1 MTIKYIPFPA
11 EIRGVVFGMIYGS
24 GNVVID
30 NTQPEETQ
38 QRALR
43 HELAHLVLG
52 HQDTDMPI
60 KAQVIQMETLKKI
73 PAALPAGEK
82 KWHLPWFKKRQ

>member
-24 GNVVID
+24 GNIAID
-30 NTQPEETQ
+30 SSQPEETQ

-43 HELAHLVLG
+43 HELAHLALG
-52 HQDTDMPI
+52 HQDTDKPI
-60 KAQVIQMETLKKI
+60 KAIEAEADAL
-73 PAALPAGEK
+73 AATKTVEQLFNLVEGRAI
-82 KWHLPWFKKRQ
+82 HDS

>member
-11 EIRGVVFGMIYGS
+11 EIRGVVFGMIYG
-24 GNVVID
+24 GGIVID
-30 NTQPEETQ
+30 NTQPKETQ

-52 HQDTDMPI
+52 HQDTDKPI
-60 KAQVIQMETLKKI
+60 RAIEAEADAL
-73 PAALPAGEK
+73 AAAKTVDQLLNLVERR
-82 KWHLPWFKKRQ
+82 FKHDC

>member
-1 MTIKYIPFPA
+1 MTVKYIPFPA

-24 GNVVID
+24 GNIAID
-30 NTQPEETQ
+30 SSQPEETQ

-52 HQDTDMPI
+52 HQDTDKPI
-60 KAQVIQMETLKKI
+60 KAIEAEADAL
-73 PAALPAGEK
+73 AAAKTVDQLLNLVERR
-82 KWHLPWFKKRQ
+82 FKHDG

>member
-24 GNVVID
+24 GNIAID
-30 NTQPEETQ
+30 SSQPEETQ

-52 HQDTDMPI
+52 HQDTDKPI
-60 KAQVIQMETLKKI
+60 KAIEAEADAL
-73 PAALPAGEK
+73 AATKTVEQLFNLVEGRAI
-82 KWHLPWFKKRQ
+82 HDS

>member
-24 GNVVID
+24 GNIAID

-52 HQDTDMPI
+52 HQDTDKPI
-60 KAQVIQMETLKKI
+60 RAIEAEADAL
-73 PAALPAGEK
+73 AATKTVEQLFNLVERR
-82 KWHLPWFKKRQ
+82 FKHDS

>member
-1 MTIKYIPFPA
+1 MTVKYIPFPA

-24 GNVVID
+24 GNIAID
-30 NTQPEETQ
+30 STQPEETQ

-52 HQDTDMPI
+52 HQDTNKPI
-60 KAQVIQMETLKKI
+60 KAIEAEADAL
-73 PAALPAGEK
+73 AAAKTVDQLLNLVERR
-82 KWHLPWFKKRQ
+82 FKHDS

>member
-24 GNVVID
+24 GIVID
-30 NTQPEETQ
+30 SSQPEETQ

-52 HQDTDMPI
+52 HQDTDKPI
-60 KAQVIQMETLKKI
+60 RAIEAEADAL
-73 PAALPAGEK
+73 AAAKTVDQLLNLVERR
-82 KWHLPWFKKRQ
+82 FKHDG

>member
-24 GNVVID
+24 GNIAID
-30 NTQPEETQ
+30 SSQPEETQ
-38 QRALR
+38 KRALR

-52 HQDTDMPI
+52 HQDTDKPI
-60 KAQVIQMETLKKI
+60 RAIEAEADAL
-73 PAALPAGEK
+73 AAAKTVEQLLNLVERR
-82 KWHLPWFKKRQ
+82 FKHDG